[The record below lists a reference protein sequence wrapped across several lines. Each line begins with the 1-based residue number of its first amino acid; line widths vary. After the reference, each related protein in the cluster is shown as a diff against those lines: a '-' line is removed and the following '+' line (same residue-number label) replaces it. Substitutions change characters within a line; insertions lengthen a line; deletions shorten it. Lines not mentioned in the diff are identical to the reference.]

1 MRRVGEALEGII
13 KDGSPKQA
21 ALKDV
26 FRLNHEIGRMAR
38 ESPSLAPALREMQLE
53 INYVTIHIKRNELD
67 AARDGFERVAAALG
81 KVRAARAMASSD
93 PHRALIRDL

>member
-1 MRRVGEALEGII
+1 
-13 KDGSPKQA
+13 
-21 ALKDV
+21 
-26 FRLNHEIGRMAR
+26 MAR

-53 INYVTIHIKRNELD
+53 INYMTIHIKRNELNM
-67 AARDGFERVAAALG
+67 AGERFERVSAALG